1 MKYDARKLSTDE
13 QALLRRIAVQRV
25 LNGESAAEVSR
36 CYGLGDKTIFKWL
49 RVVREQGLD
58 GLAPIPRSG
67 RNRAL
72 SEMEAE
78 EVKRWII
85 GGDPRQY
92 GFDFGLW
99 TRQIVAD
106 LIADRFGVTLSV
118 TAVGKLLHRL
128 GLTPQ
133 KPLRRAYERDEQAV
147 KKWKHAE
154 YPKIQKAAKK
164 QGAQIFW
171 LDEAAIRSD
180 DPLHRTWG
188 LKGETPIVKTSGQ
201 RQSIN
206 AISALSN
213 KGGFWY
219 HIYTGRFNADKFIDC
234 LKDFMKYRRKPVFII
249 MDGHPVHKAKKVKKY
264 IETLNGKLSIFLL
277 PPYAPDLN
285 PDELVWHQMR
295 HLGTSKRP
303 LMKGESLKER
313 AMTDLESIK
322 ANQKLVRSFFNEA
335 TVSFAAA

>member
-1 MKYDARKLSTDE
+1 MKYDARQLSTDE

-25 LNGESAAEVSR
+25 FSGESAAQVTR
-36 CYGLGDKTIFKWL
+36 DYGLGDRTIFTWL
-49 RVVREQGLD
+49 RTARDKGMD
-58 GLAPIPRSG
+58 ALAPIPRTG
-67 RNRAL
+67 RKKAL
-72 SEMEAE
+72 SDLEEQ

-85 GGDPRQY
+85 GGDPRQF

-106 LIADRFGVTLSV
+106 LIADRFHVTLSV
-118 TAVGKLLHRL
+118 TSVGNLLHRL
-128 GLTPQ
+128 GITPQ
-133 KPLRRAYERDEQAV
+133 KPLRRAYERDEKAV
-147 KKWKHAE
+147 KKWQKQE
-154 YPKIQKAAKK
+154 YPKIVKEAKK

-180 DPLHRTWG
+180 DPLQRTWG
-188 LKGETPIVKTSGQ
+188 LKGKTPVVKTSGQ

-219 HIYTGRFNADKFIDC
+219 HLYSGKFNGDKFIEC
-234 LKDFMKYRRKPVFII
+234 LQDFMKWRKNPVFMI
-249 MDGHPVHKAKKVKKY
+249 MDGHPVHKSKKVQEY
-264 IETLNGKLSIFLL
+264 VASLNGRLSIYLL

-285 PDELVWHQMR
+285 PDELVWNQMR
-295 HLGTSKRP
+295 HIGTSKKP
-303 LMKGESLKER
+303 LKQGESLKQR
-313 AMTDLESIK
+313 AENDLHSIK
-322 ANQKLVRSFFNEA
+322 NNKALLKSFFQHP